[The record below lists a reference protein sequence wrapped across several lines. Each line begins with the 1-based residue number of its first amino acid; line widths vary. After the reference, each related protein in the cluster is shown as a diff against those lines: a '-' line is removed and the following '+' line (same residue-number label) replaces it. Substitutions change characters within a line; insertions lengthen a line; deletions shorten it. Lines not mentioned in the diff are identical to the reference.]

1 MIKSTVIA
9 LGMILA
15 FSAQASCIGE
25 AQIIGRISEVR
36 KTLTSCRAFLSADT
50 RIQTSMVCP
59 LDEGK
64 LYSEGIE
71 VGLMN
76 GHDCRMEAGDTIS
89 GILVD
94 NGHQITL
101 E

>member
-1 MIKSTVIA
+1 MIKSIA
-9 LGMILA
+9 LIAMALT
-15 FSAQASCIGE
+15 FSAQANCIGE

-50 RIQTSMVCP
+50 RIQTSMACP

-76 GHDCRMEAGDTIS
+76 GHDCKMEAGDSIS

-94 NGHQITL
+94 NGHQIIL